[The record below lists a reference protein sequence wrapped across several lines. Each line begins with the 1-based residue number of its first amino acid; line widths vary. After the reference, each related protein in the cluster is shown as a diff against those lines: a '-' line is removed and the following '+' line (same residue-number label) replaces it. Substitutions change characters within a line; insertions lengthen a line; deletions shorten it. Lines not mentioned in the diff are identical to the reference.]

1 MSATIKVPK
10 DRLMAETRLT
20 ALRAQMVEAEAA
32 YYQHDDPVM
41 SDADYDA
48 LRAEVVAIEAAFP
61 DLVTSDSPTQT
72 VGAAPAGG
80 FAKVTH
86 ARPMLS
92 LSNAFEDADVFEF
105 FGRVRRFLS
114 LSDADPVDLT
124 CEPKID
130 GLSAAITYEKGQFT
144 LGATRGDGA
153 VGENI
158 TANLAVIGDV
168 PKVLTGDD
176 VPDVIEVRGEV
187 YMAKEDFAAMNAA
200 LEAEGKKVFANPR
213 NAAAGSLRQLDPSI
227 TASRPLKFFAYS
239 LGQVSGAVGA
249 SHWEL
254 LDNLKRWGFVT
265 NPLNRLCRSPDE
277 VLAFYHDIETR
288 RANLGY
294 DIDGVVY
301 KVNRFDF
308 QSRMGQVSRSPR
320 WAIAHKF
327 PAERAVTVLNEITLQ
342 VGRTGALTPVANLE
356 PVTVGGV
363 VVSRATLHNEDE
375 LDRKDIRAG
384 DTVVIQRAGDVI
396 PQVVEVLL
404 DRRPENSAKFVFPD
418 ACPVCGSPAFR
429 PEGEA
434 VRRCSGDLVC
444 GAQVVERLKHFISRD
459 ALDIDGFGAKNVEQ
473 FHGFGWVTTPADI
486 FDLGEREADIAS
498 LEGWGA
504 PSAAKLKAAIEARRT
519 IPLDRLL
526 FGLGIR
532 QIGIDTARVLARNYE
547 TAETL
552 FAQFDRLVA
561 YDEVANAE
569 MLAIDGIGPA
579 VVSEARRF
587 FSNDSNRAAVETL
600 LSSVTVEAV
609 SAPTIDADSVLAGK
623 TVVFT
628 GTLTQMSRAEAKA
641 RAEALGAKVAGS
653 VSKKTD
659 LVVIGLDAGSKAKKA
674 AELELNT
681 MDEDQWVA
689 FLNGDPADAN

>member
-1 MSATIKVPK
+1 
-10 DRLMAETRLT
+10 MAETRLMT
-20 ALRAQMVEAEAA
+20 LRAKMTEADAA
-32 YYQHDDPVM
+32 YYQQDAPVL
-41 SDADYDA
+41 SDGDYDA

-61 DLVTSDSPTQT
+61 DLITDESPTQT

-80 FAKVTH
+80 FEKVTH

-92 LSNAFEDADVFEF
+92 LANAFTDDDVVEF

-114 LSDADPVDLT
+114 LSEQAAIEMT

-130 GLSAAITYEKGQFT
+130 GLSAAITYKQGKFT
-144 LGATRGDGA
+144 LGATRGDGS

-168 PKVLTGDD
+168 PKQLTGDN
-176 VPDVIEVRGEV
+176 VPDVLEVRGEV
-187 YMAKEDFAAMNAA
+187 YMAKDDFAAMNAA
-200 LEAEGKKVFANPR
+200 LEADGKKVFANPR

-227 TASRPLKFFAYS
+227 TATRPLRFFAYA
-239 LGQVSGAVGA
+239 LGQVSGDVGS

-254 LDNLKRWGFVT
+254 LDRLKRWGFVT
-265 NPLNRLCRSPDE
+265 NPLNRLCTSAED
-277 VLAFYHDIETR
+277 VLTFYHDIETR
-288 RANLGY
+288 RAALGY

-301 KVNRFDF
+301 KVNRFDY
-308 QSRMGQVSRSPR
+308 QNRMGQVSRSPR
-320 WAIAHKF
+320 WATSHKF
-327 PAERAVTVLNEITLQ
+327 PAERAVTTLNEITLQ

-404 DRRPENSAKFVFPD
+404 DRRPDDSAKFVFPD
-418 ACPVCGSPAFR
+418 ACPVCGAPTSR
-429 PEGEA
+429 PEGEV

-444 GAQVVERLKHFISRD
+444 SAQVVERLKHFISRD

-473 FHGFGWVTTPADI
+473 FYSFGWVKTPADI
-486 FDLGEREADIAS
+486 FTLGEREAEIAQ
-498 LEGWGA
+498 LEGWGPA
-504 PSAAKLKAAIEARRT
+504 SAAKLRNAIEARRT
-519 IPLDRLL
+519 IPLDRLM

-532 QIGIDTARVLARNYE
+532 QIGIDTARVLARTYE

-552 FAQFDRLVA
+552 FAQFDLLVA
-561 YDEVANAE
+561 FDEAANAE
-569 MLAIDGIGPA
+569 MLAIDGIGPS

-587 FSNDSNRAAVETL
+587 FTNPDNRAAVDAL
-600 LSSVTVEAV
+600 LEHVTIEAV
-609 SAPTIDADSVLAGK
+609 QAPTIDADSVLAGK

-641 RAEALGAKVAGS
+641 RAEALGAKVSGS

-674 AELELNT
+674 AELNLET

-689 FLNGDPADAN
+689 FLNG

>member
-92 LSNAFEDADVFEF
+92 LSNAFEDADVVEF
-105 FGRVRRFLS
+105 FSRVRRFLS
-114 LSDADPVDLT
+114 LSDAEPVDLT

-254 LDNLKRWGFVT
+254 LANLKRWGFVT

-288 RANLGY
+288 RADLDY

-473 FHGFGWVTTPADI
+473 FHGFGWVTTPADV
-486 FDLGEREADIAS
+486 FDLGEREADIAA
-498 LEGWGA
+498 LEGWGT

-587 FSNDSNRAAVETL
+587 FSNDRNRAAVEAL
-600 LSSVTVEAV
+600 LARVTVEAV

-674 AELELNT
+674 AELELNS

>member
-1 MSATIKVPK
+1 MTGPDPK
-10 DRLMAETRLT
+10 PPAIPRDRLMAETRLT
-20 ALRAQMVEAEAA
+20 ALRARMAEAEAA
-32 YYQHDDPVM
+32 YYQHDDPII

-48 LRAEVVAIEAAFP
+48 LRAAVLAIEGRFP
-61 DLVTSDSPTQT
+61 DLVTADSPSQT

-80 FAKVTH
+80 FVKVTH
-86 ARPMLS
+86 ARAMLS
-92 LSNAFEDADVFEF
+92 LSNAFDDDDVVDF

-114 LSDADPVDLT
+114 LGEDEPVELT

-130 GLSAAITYEKGQFT
+130 GLSAALTYEDGVFQ

-158 TANLAVIGDV
+158 TENLRTLQDV
-168 PKVLTGDD
+168 PARLAGAGF
-176 VPDVIEVRGEV
+176 PDVIEVRGEV
-187 YMAKEDFAAMNAA
+187 YMAKADFAAMNDGLAA
-200 LEAEGKKVFANPR
+200 KGKMVFANPR

-239 LGQVSGAVGA
+239 LGQVSGPVGET
-249 SHWEL
+249 HWDL
-254 LDNLKRWGFVT
+254 LGRLSYWGFVT
-265 NPLNRLCRSPDE
+265 NPLNRLCRTAEDA
-277 VLAFYHDIETR
+277 LAFYYDIETR
-288 RANLGY
+288 RADLPY

-327 PAERAVTVLNEITLQ
+327 PAKRAVTVLRDITLQ

-375 LDRKDIRAG
+375 LGRKDIRAG

-396 PQVVEVLL
+396 PQVVEVLA
-404 DRRPENSAKFVFPD
+404 DRRPADSAAFVFPD
-418 ACPVCGSPAFR
+418 ACPVCGSPAIR

-434 VRRCSGDLVC
+434 VRRCTGDLVC
-444 GAQVVERLKHFISRD
+444 EAQVVERLKHFVSRD
-459 ALDIDGFGAKNVEQ
+459 ALDIDGFGARNIEQ
-473 FHGFGWVTTPADI
+473 FFGYGWLARPGDV
-486 FDLGEREADIAS
+486 FRLGAQAAEIAG
-498 LEGWGA
+498 LEGWGET
-504 PSAAKLKAAIEARRT
+504 SAANLQAAIEARRE

-532 QIGIDTARVLARNYE
+532 QVGQTTARLLARRYE
-547 TAETL
+547 TAAAL
-552 FAQFDRLVA
+552 FEQFERIADGDMVT
-561 YDEVANAE
+561 EAE
-569 MLAIDGIGPA
+569 LLDIDGIGPG
-579 VVSEARRF
+579 VVEDIARF
-587 FSNDSNRAAVETL
+587 FANPDNRAAVDDL
-600 LSSVTVEAV
+600 LGEVEVQAVT
-609 SAPTIDADSVLAGK
+609 APVISEDAKLAGK

-628 GTLTQMSRAEAKA
+628 GILTRMSRAEAKA

-674 AELELNT
+674 TELGLET
-681 MDEDQWVA
+681 MDEDQWLA
-689 FLNGDPADAN
+689 FLG

>member
-1 MSATIKVPK
+1 MNEIDQRSPDIPS
-10 DRLMAETRLT
+10 DRLMAETRLGSV
-20 ALRAQMVEAEAA
+20 RARMQEAEAA
-32 YYQHDDPVM
+32 YYQHDDPII

-48 LRAEVVAIEAAFP
+48 LRAEVVAIEARFP
-61 DLVTSDSPTQT
+61 DLVTEDSPSQT

-80 FAKVTH
+80 FAKVAH

-92 LSNAFEDADVFEF
+92 LSNAFDDDDVVEF

-114 LSDADPVDLT
+114 LDDNEPVELT

-130 GLSAAITYEKGQFT
+130 GLSAALTYQNGTFQ

-158 TANLAVIGDV
+158 TENLRTLPNVPGQLSGD
-168 PKVLTGDD
+168 GF
-176 VPDVIEVRGEV
+176 PDVLEVRGEV
-187 YMAKEDFAAMNAA
+187 YMAKADFAAMNAR

-227 TASRPLKFFAYS
+227 TASRPLRFFAYS
-239 LGQVSGAVGA
+239 LGQVSSPVGET
-249 SHWEL
+249 HWQL
-254 LDNLKRWGFVT
+254 LNRLSDWGFST
-265 NPLNRLCRSPDE
+265 NPLNRLCRTVED
-277 VLAFYHDIETR
+277 VLAFHHDIETR
-288 RANLGY
+288 RADLPY

-327 PAERAVTVLNEITLQ
+327 PAERAVTLLREITLQ

-375 LDRKDIRAG
+375 LGRKDIRAG

-396 PQVVEVLL
+396 PQVVEVLR
-404 DRRPENSAKFVFPD
+404 DRRPPGSAAFVFPD
-418 ACPVCGSPAFR
+418 ACPVCGSPSVR

-434 VRRCSGDLVC
+434 VRRCTGDLVC
-444 GAQVVERLKHFISRD
+444 GAQVVERLKHFVARD
-459 ALDIDGFGAKNVEQ
+459 ALDIDGFGAKNIEQ
-473 FHGFGWVTTPADI
+473 FFSFGWLRRPGDV
-486 FDLGEREADIAS
+486 FRLGALEAEIAG

-504 PSAAKLKAAIEARRT
+504 TSAANLRASIEARRE

-532 QIGIDTARVLARNYE
+532 QVGQTTARLLARRFE
-547 TAETL
+547 TSAALFGNFVRVAEGDIV
-552 FAQFDRLVA
+552 AQT
-561 YDEVANAE
+561 E
-569 MLAIDGIGPA
+569 MLDIDGIGPSVVEDIKQFFA
-579 VVSEARRF
+579 NADNRAVVEDLLSEVQVQAVAPPVVSEGAK
-587 FSNDSNRAAVETL
+587 
-600 LSSVTVEAV
+600 
-609 SAPTIDADSVLAGK
+609 LAGK

-628 GTLTQMSRAEAKA
+628 GTLTRMSRAEAKA

-653 VSKKTD
+653 VSKKTS
-659 LVVIGLDAGSKAKKA
+659 LVVIGQDAGTKAKKA
-674 AELELNT
+674 AALELDI
-681 MDEDQWVA
+681 MDEDQWIA
-689 FLNGDPADAN
+689 FLE

>member
-1 MSATIKVPK
+1 
-10 DRLMAETRLT
+10 MAETRLMT
-20 ALRAQMVEAEAA
+20 LRAKMTEADAA
-32 YYQHDDPVM
+32 YYQQDAPVL
-41 SDADYDA
+41 SDGDYDA

-61 DLVTSDSPTQT
+61 DLITDESPTQT

-80 FAKVTH
+80 FEKVTH

-92 LSNAFEDADVFEF
+92 LANAFTDDDVVEF

-114 LSDADPVDLT
+114 LSEQAAIEMT

-130 GLSAAITYEKGQFT
+130 GLSAAITYKQGKFT
-144 LGATRGDGA
+144 LGATRGDGS

-168 PKVLTGDD
+168 PKQLTGDD
-176 VPDVIEVRGEV
+176 VPDVLEVRGEV
-187 YMAKEDFAAMNAA
+187 YMAKDDFAAMNAA
-200 LEAEGKKVFANPR
+200 LEADGKKVFANPR

-227 TASRPLKFFAYS
+227 TATRPLRFFAYA
-239 LGQVSGAVGA
+239 LGQVSEDVGS

-254 LDNLKRWGFVT
+254 LDKLKRWGFVT
-265 NPLNRLCRSPDE
+265 NPLNRLCTSAED
-277 VLAFYHDIETR
+277 VLTFYHDIETR
-288 RANLGY
+288 RAALGY

-301 KVNRFDF
+301 KVNRFDY
-308 QSRMGQVSRSPR
+308 QNRMGQVSRSPR
-320 WAIAHKF
+320 WATSHKF
-327 PAERAVTVLNEITLQ
+327 PAERAVTTLNEITLQ

-404 DRRPENSAKFVFPD
+404 DRRPDDSAKFVFPD
-418 ACPVCGSPAFR
+418 ACPVCGAPTSR
-429 PEGEA
+429 PEGEV

-444 GAQVVERLKHFISRD
+444 SAQVVERLKHFISRD

-473 FHGFGWVTTPADI
+473 FYSYGWVKTPADI
-486 FDLGEREADIAS
+486 FTLGEREAEIAQ
-498 LEGWGA
+498 LEGWGPA
-504 PSAAKLKAAIEARRT
+504 SAAKLRNAIEARRT
-519 IPLDRLL
+519 IPLDRLM

-532 QIGIDTARVLARNYE
+532 QIGIDTARVLARTYE

-552 FAQFDRLVA
+552 FAQFDLLVA
-561 YDEVANAE
+561 FDEAANAE
-569 MLAIDGIGPA
+569 MLAIDGIGPS

-587 FSNDSNRAAVETL
+587 FTNPDNRAAVDAL
-600 LSSVTVEAV
+600 LEQVTIEAV
-609 SAPTIDADSVLAGK
+609 QAPTIDADSVLAGK

-641 RAEALGAKVAGS
+641 RAEALGAKVSGS

-674 AELELNT
+674 AELNLET

-689 FLNGDPADAN
+689 FLNG

>member
-1 MSATIKVPK
+1 MTVSVKVPK
-10 DRLMAETRLT
+10 DALMAEARLAT
-20 ALRAQMVEAEAA
+20 LRPRMLEAEAA
-32 YYQHDDPVM
+32 YYQDDDPILT
-41 SDADYDA
+41 DAEYDA

-61 DLVTSDSPTQT
+61 ALVTEDSPTQT
-72 VGAAPAGG
+72 VGAAPAWG

-92 LSNAFEDADVFEF
+92 LSNAFEDQDVIDF
-105 FGRVRRFLS
+105 FDRVRRFLS
-114 LSDADPVDLT
+114 LSGSDPVELT

-130 GLSAAITYEKGQFT
+130 GLSATITFEKGVFK

-158 TANLAVIGDV
+158 TANLATLADV
-168 PKVLTGDD
+168 PKTLSGVGIPEVL
-176 VPDVIEVRGEV
+176 EVRGEV
-187 YMAKEDFAAMNAA
+187 YMAKADFDAMNAA

-213 NAAAGSLRQLDPSI
+213 NAAAGSLRQLDPAI
-227 TASRPLKFFAYS
+227 TAARPLKFFAYS
-239 LGQVSGAVGA
+239 LGQVEGGDVGE
-249 SHWEL
+249 SHWAL
-254 LDNLKRWGFVT
+254 LQRLADWGFVT
-265 NPLNRLCRSPDE
+265 NPLNRLCASPDE
-277 VLAFYHDIETR
+277 VLAYYHDIEAR
-288 RANLGY
+288 RAALPY

-301 KVNRFDF
+301 KVNRFDY

-320 WAIAHKF
+320 WATAHKF
-327 PAERAVTVLNEITLQ
+327 PAERAITRLNDISLQ

-375 LDRKDIRAG
+375 LRRKDIRAG

-404 DRRPENSAKFVFPD
+404 DKRPADSATFEFPD
-418 ACPVCGSPAFR
+418 ACPVCGSPAVR

-434 VRRCSGDLVC
+434 VRRCTGDLVC
-444 GAQVVERLKHFISRD
+444 AAQVVERLRHFISRD

-473 FHGFGWVTTPADI
+473 FHGFGWIKAPADI
-486 FDLGEREADIAS
+486 FRLVTREDEIAG
-498 LEGWGA
+498 LEGWGET
-504 PSAAKLKAAIEARRT
+504 SAAKLSAAINARRV

-532 QIGIDTARVLARNYE
+532 QVGQNTARLLARRYE
-547 TAETL
+547 TAEAL
-552 FAQFDRLVA
+552 FAQFDRVAARDLVA
-561 YDEVANAE
+561 ETD
-569 MLAIDGIGPA
+569 LLDIDGIGPS
-579 VVSEARRF
+579 VVADIGRF
-587 FSNDSNRAAVETL
+587 FANEDNRAAVDDL
-600 LSSVTVEAV
+600 LAQVEVEAV
-609 SAPTIDADSVLAGK
+609 RAPTLDADARLAGK

-641 RAEALGAKVAGS
+641 RAEALGAKVSGS

-674 AELELNT
+674 ADLELET
-681 MDEDQWVA
+681 MDEDQWIA
-689 FLNGDPADAN
+689 FLG

>member
-1 MSATIKVPK
+1 MNEIDQRSPDIPS
-10 DRLMAETRLT
+10 DRLMAETRLGSV
-20 ALRAQMVEAEAA
+20 RARMQEAEAA
-32 YYQHDDPVM
+32 YYQHDDPII

-48 LRAEVVAIEAAFP
+48 LRAEVVAIEARFP
-61 DLVTSDSPTQT
+61 DLVTEDSPSQT

-80 FAKVTH
+80 FAKVAH

-92 LSNAFEDADVFEF
+92 LSNAFDDDDVVEF

-114 LSDADPVDLT
+114 LDDNEPVELT

-130 GLSAAITYEKGQFT
+130 GLSAALTYQNGTFQ

-158 TANLAVIGDV
+158 TENLRTLPNVPGQLSGD
-168 PKVLTGDD
+168 GF
-176 VPDVIEVRGEV
+176 PDVLEVRGEV
-187 YMAKEDFAAMNAA
+187 YMAKADFAAMNAR

-227 TASRPLKFFAYS
+227 TASRPLRFFAYS
-239 LGQVSGAVGA
+239 LGQVSSPVGET
-249 SHWEL
+249 HWQL
-254 LDNLKRWGFVT
+254 LNRLSDWGFST
-265 NPLNRLCRSPDE
+265 NPLNRLCRTVED
-277 VLAFYHDIETR
+277 VLAFHHDIETR
-288 RANLGY
+288 RADLPY

-327 PAERAVTVLNEITLQ
+327 PAERAVTLLREITLQ

-375 LDRKDIRAG
+375 LGRKDIRAG

-396 PQVVEVLL
+396 PQVVEVLR
-404 DRRPENSAKFVFPD
+404 DRRPPGSAAFVFPD
-418 ACPVCGSPAFR
+418 ACPVCGSPSVR

-434 VRRCSGDLVC
+434 VRRCTGDLVC
-444 GAQVVERLKHFISRD
+444 GAQVVERLKHFVARD
-459 ALDIDGFGAKNVEQ
+459 ALDIDGFGAKNIEQ
-473 FHGFGWVTTPADI
+473 FFSFGWLRRPGDV
-486 FDLGEREADIAS
+486 FRLGALEAEIAG

-504 PSAAKLKAAIEARRT
+504 TSAANLRASIEARRE

-532 QIGIDTARVLARNYE
+532 QVGQTTARLLARRFE
-547 TAETL
+547 TSAALFGHFVRVAEGDIV
-552 FAQFDRLVA
+552 AQT
-561 YDEVANAE
+561 E
-569 MLAIDGIGPA
+569 MLDIDGIGPSVVEDIKQFFA
-579 VVSEARRF
+579 NADNRAVVEDLLSEVQVQAVAPPVVSEGAK
-587 FSNDSNRAAVETL
+587 
-600 LSSVTVEAV
+600 
-609 SAPTIDADSVLAGK
+609 LAGK

-628 GTLTQMSRAEAKA
+628 GTLTRMSRAEAKA

-653 VSKKTD
+653 VSKKTS
-659 LVVIGLDAGSKAKKA
+659 LVVIGQDAGTKAKKA
-674 AELELNT
+674 AALELDI
-681 MDEDQWVA
+681 MDEDQWIA
-689 FLNGDPADAN
+689 FLE

>member
-92 LSNAFEDADVFEF
+92 LSNAFEDADVVEF

-254 LDNLKRWGFVT
+254 LANLKRWGFAT

-288 RANLGY
+288 RADLGY

-418 ACPVCGSPAFR
+418 ACPVCGSPASR

-486 FDLGEREADIAS
+486 FDLGEREADIAA

-587 FSNDSNRAAVETL
+587 FSNDSNRAAVEAL
-600 LSSVTVEAV
+600 LSRVTVEAV

>member
-1 MSATIKVPK
+1 MTVSVKVPK
-10 DRLMAETRLT
+10 DALMAEARLAT
-20 ALRAQMVEAEAA
+20 LRPRMLEAEAA
-32 YYQHDDPVM
+32 YYQDDDPILT
-41 SDADYDA
+41 DAEYDA

-61 DLVTSDSPTQT
+61 ALVTEDSPTQT
-72 VGAAPAGG
+72 VGAAPAWG

-92 LSNAFEDADVFEF
+92 LSNAFEDQDVIDF
-105 FGRVRRFLS
+105 FDRVRRFLS
-114 LSDADPVDLT
+114 LSGSDPVELT

-130 GLSAAITYEKGQFT
+130 GLSAAITFEKGVFK

-158 TANLAVIGDV
+158 TANLATLADV
-168 PKVLTGDD
+168 PKTLSGVGIPEVL
-176 VPDVIEVRGEV
+176 EVRGEV
-187 YMAKEDFAAMNAA
+187 YMAKADFDAMNAA

-213 NAAAGSLRQLDPSI
+213 NAAAGSLRQLDPAI
-227 TASRPLKFFAYS
+227 TAARPLKFFAYS
-239 LGQVSGAVGA
+239 LGQVEGGDVGE
-249 SHWEL
+249 SHWAL
-254 LDNLKRWGFVT
+254 LQRLADWGFVT
-265 NPLNRLCRSPDE
+265 NPLNRLCASPDE
-277 VLAFYHDIETR
+277 VLAYYHDIEAR
-288 RANLGY
+288 RAALPY

-301 KVNRFDF
+301 KVNRFDY

-320 WAIAHKF
+320 WATAHKF
-327 PAERAVTVLNEITLQ
+327 PAERAITRLNDISLQ

-375 LDRKDIRAG
+375 LRRKDIRAG

-404 DRRPENSAKFVFPD
+404 DKRPADSATFEFPD
-418 ACPVCGSPAFR
+418 ACPVCGSPAVR

-434 VRRCSGDLVC
+434 VRRCTGDLVC
-444 GAQVVERLKHFISRD
+444 AAQVVERLRHFISRD

-473 FHGFGWVTTPADI
+473 FHGFGWIKAPADI
-486 FDLGEREADIAS
+486 FRLVTREDEIAG
-498 LEGWGA
+498 LEGWGET
-504 PSAAKLKAAIEARRT
+504 SAAKLSAAINARRV

-532 QIGIDTARVLARNYE
+532 QVGQNTARLLARRYE
-547 TAETL
+547 TAEAL
-552 FAQFDRLVA
+552 FAQFDRVAARDLVA
-561 YDEVANAE
+561 ETD
-569 MLAIDGIGPA
+569 LLDIDGIGPS
-579 VVSEARRF
+579 VVADIGRF
-587 FSNDSNRAAVETL
+587 FANEDNRAAVDDL
-600 LSSVTVEAV
+600 LAQVEVEAV
-609 SAPTIDADSVLAGK
+609 RAPTLDADARLAGK

-641 RAEALGAKVAGS
+641 RAEALGAKVSGS

-674 AELELNT
+674 ADLELET
-681 MDEDQWVA
+681 MDEDQWIA
-689 FLNGDPADAN
+689 FLG

>member
-1 MSATIKVPK
+1 
-10 DRLMAETRLT
+10 MAETRLS
-20 ALRAQMVEAEAA
+20 ALRAKMVDADAA
-32 YYQHDDPVM
+32 YYQHDAPILTDGE
-41 SDADYDA
+41 YDA

-61 DLVTSDSPTQT
+61 DLVTDDSPTQT
-72 VGAAPAGG
+72 VGAAPTGG
-80 FAKVTH
+80 FEKVTH

-92 LSNAFEDADVFEF
+92 LSNAFTDEDVVEF
-105 FGRVRRFLS
+105 FGRVRRFLN
-114 LSDADPVDLT
+114 LSEQADVELT

-130 GLSAAITYEKGQFT
+130 GLSASITYEKGKFT
-144 LGATRGDGA
+144 LGATRGDGS

-168 PKVLTGDD
+168 PKILTGDD
-176 VPDVIEVRGEV
+176 VPDILEVRGEV

-227 TASRPLKFFAYS
+227 TASRPLRFFAYA
-239 LGQVSGAVGA
+239 LGQVSGDVGS

-265 NPLNRLCRSPDE
+265 NPLNRMCSSAED

-288 RANLGY
+288 RADLGY

-301 KVNRFDF
+301 KVNRFDY
-308 QSRMGQVSRSPR
+308 QNRMGQVSRSPR
-320 WAIAHKF
+320 WATSHKF
-327 PAERAVTVLNEITLQ
+327 PAERAVTKLNEITLQ

-404 DRRPENSAKFVFPD
+404 DRRPDDSAKFVFPD
-418 ACPVCGSPAFR
+418 ACPVCGSPTSR
-429 PEGEA
+429 PEGEV

-444 GAQVVERLKHFISRD
+444 SAQVVERLRHFISRD
-459 ALDIDGFGAKNVEQ
+459 ALDIDGFGAKNIEQ
-473 FHGFGWVTTPADI
+473 FYSFGWVKTPADI
-486 FDLGEREADIAS
+486 FTLGEREAEIAT

-504 PSAAKLKAAIEARRT
+504 PSAAKLKNAIEARRT
-519 IPLDRLL
+519 IPLDRLM

-532 QIGIDTARVLARNYE
+532 QIGIDTARVLARTYE
-547 TAETL
+547 TAENL
-552 FAQFDRLVA
+552 FGQFDLLVA

-569 MLAIDGIGPA
+569 MLAIDGIGPS

-587 FSNDSNRAAVETL
+587 FANPDNRAAVDAL
-600 LSSVTVEAV
+600 LAQVTVEAV
-609 SAPTIDADSVLAGK
+609 QAPTIDADSVLAGK
-623 TVVFT
+623 NVVFT

-641 RAEALGAKVAGS
+641 RAEALGAKVSGS

-674 AELELNT
+674 AELGLDT

-689 FLNGDPADAN
+689 YLNG

>member
-1 MSATIKVPK
+1 
-10 DRLMAETRLT
+10 MAETRLMT
-20 ALRAQMVEAEAA
+20 LRAKMTEADAA
-32 YYQHDDPVM
+32 YYQQDAPVL
-41 SDADYDA
+41 SDGDYDA

-61 DLVTSDSPTQT
+61 DLITDESPTQT

-80 FAKVTH
+80 FEKVTH

-92 LSNAFEDADVFEF
+92 LANAFTDDDVVEF

-114 LSDADPVDLT
+114 LSEQAAIEMT

-130 GLSAAITYEKGQFT
+130 GLSAAITYKQGKFT
-144 LGATRGDGA
+144 LGATRGDGS

-168 PKVLTGDD
+168 PKQLTGDD
-176 VPDVIEVRGEV
+176 VPDVLEVRGEV
-187 YMAKEDFAAMNAA
+187 YMAKDDFAAMNAA
-200 LEAEGKKVFANPR
+200 LEADGKKVFANPR

-227 TASRPLKFFAYS
+227 TATRPLRFFAYA
-239 LGQVSGAVGA
+239 LGQVSEDVGS

-254 LDNLKRWGFVT
+254 LDKLKRWGFVT
-265 NPLNRLCRSPDE
+265 NPLNRLCTSAED
-277 VLAFYHDIETR
+277 VLTFYHDIETR
-288 RANLGY
+288 RAALGY

-301 KVNRFDF
+301 KVNRFDY
-308 QSRMGQVSRSPR
+308 QNRMGQVSRSPR
-320 WAIAHKF
+320 WATSHKF
-327 PAERAVTVLNEITLQ
+327 PAERAVTTLNEITLQ

-404 DRRPENSAKFVFPD
+404 DRRPDDSAKFVFPD
-418 ACPVCGSPAFR
+418 ACPVCGAPTSR
-429 PEGEA
+429 PEGEV

-444 GAQVVERLKHFISRD
+444 SAQVVERLKHFISRD

-473 FHGFGWVTTPADI
+473 FYSFGWVKTPADI
-486 FDLGEREADIAS
+486 FTLGEREAEIAQ
-498 LEGWGA
+498 LEGWGPA
-504 PSAAKLKAAIEARRT
+504 SAAKLRNAIEARRT
-519 IPLDRLL
+519 IPLDRLM

-532 QIGIDTARVLARNYE
+532 QIGIDTARVLARTYE

-552 FAQFDRLVA
+552 FAQFDLLVA
-561 YDEVANAE
+561 FDEAANAE
-569 MLAIDGIGPA
+569 MLAIDGIGPS

-587 FSNDSNRAAVETL
+587 FTNPDNRAAVDAL
-600 LSSVTVEAV
+600 LEQVTIEAV
-609 SAPTIDADSVLAGK
+609 QAPTIDADSVLAGK

-641 RAEALGAKVAGS
+641 RAEALGAKVSGS

-674 AELELNT
+674 AELNLET

-689 FLNGDPADAN
+689 FLNG

>member
-1 MSATIKVPK
+1 
-10 DRLMAETRLT
+10 MAETRLMT
-20 ALRAQMVEAEAA
+20 LRAKMTEADAA
-32 YYQHDDPVM
+32 YYQQDAPVL
-41 SDADYDA
+41 SDGDYDA

-61 DLVTSDSPTQT
+61 DLITDESPTQT

-80 FAKVTH
+80 FEKVTH

-92 LSNAFEDADVFEF
+92 LANAFTDDDVVEF

-114 LSDADPVDLT
+114 LSEQAAIEMT

-130 GLSAAITYEKGQFT
+130 GLSAAITYKQGKFT
-144 LGATRGDGA
+144 LGATRGDGS

-168 PKVLTGDD
+168 PKQLTGDD
-176 VPDVIEVRGEV
+176 VPDVLEVRGEV
-187 YMAKEDFAAMNAA
+187 YMAKDDFAAMNAA
-200 LEAEGKKVFANPR
+200 LEADGKKVFANPR

-227 TASRPLKFFAYS
+227 TATRPLRFFAYA
-239 LGQVSGAVGA
+239 LGQVSGDVGS

-254 LDNLKRWGFVT
+254 LDRLKRWGFVT
-265 NPLNRLCRSPDE
+265 NPLNRLCTSAED
-277 VLAFYHDIETR
+277 VLTFYHDIETR
-288 RANLGY
+288 RAALGY

-301 KVNRFDF
+301 KVNRFDY
-308 QSRMGQVSRSPR
+308 QNRMGQVSRSPR
-320 WAIAHKF
+320 WATSHKF
-327 PAERAVTVLNEITLQ
+327 PAERAVTTLNEITLQ

-404 DRRPENSAKFVFPD
+404 DRRPDDSAKFVFPD
-418 ACPVCGSPAFR
+418 ACPVCGAPTSR
-429 PEGEA
+429 PEGEV

-444 GAQVVERLKHFISRD
+444 SAQVVERLKHFISRD

-473 FHGFGWVTTPADI
+473 FYSFGWVKTPADI
-486 FDLGEREADIAS
+486 FTLGEREAEIAQ
-498 LEGWGA
+498 LEGWGPA
-504 PSAAKLKAAIEARRT
+504 SAAKLRNAIEARRT
-519 IPLDRLL
+519 IPLDRLM

-532 QIGIDTARVLARNYE
+532 QIGIDTARVLARTYE

-552 FAQFDRLVA
+552 FAQFDLLVA
-561 YDEVANAE
+561 FDEAANAE
-569 MLAIDGIGPA
+569 MLAIDGIGPS

-587 FSNDSNRAAVETL
+587 FTNPDNRAAVDAL
-600 LSSVTVEAV
+600 LEHVTIEAV
-609 SAPTIDADSVLAGK
+609 QAPTIDADSVLAGK

-641 RAEALGAKVAGS
+641 RAEALGAKVSGS

-674 AELELNT
+674 AELNLET

-689 FLNGDPADAN
+689 FLNG

>member
-10 DRLMAETRLT
+10 DQLMAETRLT

-277 VLAFYHDIETR
+277 VLVFYHDIETR
-288 RANLGY
+288 RADLGY

-486 FDLGEREADIAS
+486 FDLGEREADIAA

-587 FSNDSNRAAVETL
+587 FSNDSNRAAVEAL
-600 LSSVTVEAV
+600 LSRVTVEAV

-674 AELELNT
+674 AELELDT

>member
-1 MSATIKVPK
+1 
-10 DRLMAETRLT
+10 MAETRLMT
-20 ALRAQMVEAEAA
+20 LRAKMTEADAA
-32 YYQHDDPVM
+32 YYQQDAPVL
-41 SDADYDA
+41 SDGDYDA

-61 DLVTSDSPTQT
+61 DLITDESPTQT

-80 FAKVTH
+80 FEKVTH

-92 LSNAFEDADVFEF
+92 LANAFTDDDVVEF

-114 LSDADPVDLT
+114 LSEQAAIEMT

-130 GLSAAITYEKGQFT
+130 GLSAAITYKQGKFT
-144 LGATRGDGA
+144 LGATRGDGS

-168 PKVLTGDD
+168 PKQLTGDD
-176 VPDVIEVRGEV
+176 VPDVLEVRGEV
-187 YMAKEDFAAMNAA
+187 YMAKDDFAAMNAA
-200 LEAEGKKVFANPR
+200 LEADGKKVFANPR

-227 TASRPLKFFAYS
+227 TATRPLRFFAYA
-239 LGQVSGAVGA
+239 LGQVSGDVGS

-254 LDNLKRWGFVT
+254 LDRLKRWGFVT
-265 NPLNRLCRSPDE
+265 NPLNRLCTSAED
-277 VLAFYHDIETR
+277 VLTFYHDIETR
-288 RANLGY
+288 RAALGY

-301 KVNRFDF
+301 KVNRFDY
-308 QSRMGQVSRSPR
+308 QNRMGQVSRSPR
-320 WAIAHKF
+320 WATSHKF
-327 PAERAVTVLNEITLQ
+327 PAERAVTTLNEITLQ

-404 DRRPENSAKFVFPD
+404 DRRPDDSAKFVFPD
-418 ACPVCGSPAFR
+418 ACPVCGAPTSR
-429 PEGEA
+429 PEGEV

-444 GAQVVERLKHFISRD
+444 SAQVVERLKHFISRD

-473 FHGFGWVTTPADI
+473 FYSFGWVKTPADI
-486 FDLGEREADIAS
+486 FTLGEREAEIAQ
-498 LEGWGA
+498 LEGWGPA
-504 PSAAKLKAAIEARRT
+504 SATKLRNAIEARRT
-519 IPLDRLL
+519 IPLDRLM

-532 QIGIDTARVLARNYE
+532 QIGIDTARVLARTYE

-552 FAQFDRLVA
+552 FAQFDLLVA
-561 YDEVANAE
+561 FDEAANAE
-569 MLAIDGIGPA
+569 MLAIDGIGPS

-587 FSNDSNRAAVETL
+587 FTNPDNRAAVDAL
-600 LSSVTVEAV
+600 LEQVTIEAV
-609 SAPTIDADSVLAGK
+609 QAPTIDADSVLAGK

-641 RAEALGAKVAGS
+641 RAEALGAKVSGS

-674 AELELNT
+674 AELNLET

-689 FLNGDPADAN
+689 FLNG

>member
-1 MSATIKVPK
+1 MSAAIKIPK
-10 DRLMAETRLT
+10 DRLMAETRLAT
-20 ALRAQMVEAEAA
+20 LRAQMVEADVA
-32 YYQHDDPVM
+32 YYQQDAPVLT
-41 SDADYDA
+41 DGEYDA

-72 VGAAPAGG
+72 VGSAPSGG
-80 FAKVTH
+80 FDKVTH

-92 LSNAFEDADVFEF
+92 LSNAFTDDDVVEF
-105 FGRVRRFLS
+105 FGRVRRFLN
-114 LSDADPVDLT
+114 LSEKAPVDLT

-130 GLSAAITYEKGQFT
+130 GLSAAITYEKGKFS

-168 PKVLTGDD
+168 PKQLSGDD
-176 VPDVIEVRGEV
+176 VPDVLEVRGEV
-187 YMAKEDFAAMNAA
+187 YMAKSDFAAMNAA
-200 LEAEGKKVFANPR
+200 LEADGRKVFANPR
-213 NAAAGSLRQLDPSI
+213 NAAAGSLRQLDPSV
-227 TASRPLKFFAYS
+227 TASRPLRFFAYS
-239 LGQVSGAVGA
+239 LGQVSGEVGS

-254 LDNLKRWGFVT
+254 LENLKRWGFVT
-265 NPLNRLCRSPDE
+265 NPLNRLCASPEE

-288 RANLGY
+288 RADLGY

-301 KVNRFDF
+301 KVNRFDY
-308 QSRMGQVSRSPR
+308 QARMGQVSRSPR
-320 WAIAHKF
+320 WATAHKF
-327 PAERAVTVLNEITLQ
+327 PAERAVTLLNEITLQ

-404 DRRPENSAKFVFPD
+404 DRRPDDSAKFVFPD
-418 ACPVCGSPAFR
+418 ECPVCGSPASR

-444 GAQVVERLKHFISRD
+444 SAQVVERLKHFISRD

-473 FHGFGWVTTPADI
+473 FYGFGWVKTPGDI
-486 FDLGEREADIAS
+486 FVLGEREEEIAK
-498 LEGWGA
+498 LEGWGPA
-504 PSAAKLKAAIEARRT
+504 SAAKLKAAIEARRI
-519 IPLDRLL
+519 IPLDRLM

-532 QIGIDTARVLARNYE
+532 QIGIDTARVLARYYE
-547 TAETL
+547 TAENL
-552 FAQFDRLVA
+552 FGQFDRLVN
-561 YDEVANAE
+561 YDEAANAE
-569 MLAIDGIGPA
+569 MLAIDGIGPS

-587 FSNDSNRAAVETL
+587 FANPDNRAAVENL
-600 LSSVTVEAV
+600 LAQVTVEAV
-609 SAPTIDADSVLAGK
+609 QAPTIDEDSLLAGK

-641 RAEALGAKVAGS
+641 RAEALGAKVSGS

-659 LVVIGLDAGSKAKKA
+659 LVVVGLDAGSKAKKA
-674 AELELNT
+674 AELGLET
-681 MDEDQWVA
+681 MDEDQWVS
-689 FLNGDPADAN
+689 FLNG

>member
-1 MSATIKVPK
+1 
-10 DRLMAETRLT
+10 MAETRLMT
-20 ALRAQMVEAEAA
+20 LRAKMTEADAA
-32 YYQHDDPVM
+32 YYQQDAPVL
-41 SDADYDA
+41 SDGDYDA

-61 DLVTSDSPTQT
+61 DLITDESPTQT

-80 FAKVTH
+80 FEKVTH

-92 LSNAFEDADVFEF
+92 LANAFTDDDVVEF

-114 LSDADPVDLT
+114 LSEQAAIEMT

-130 GLSAAITYEKGQFT
+130 GLSAAITYKQGKFT
-144 LGATRGDGA
+144 LGATRGDGS

-168 PKVLTGDD
+168 PKQLTGDD
-176 VPDVIEVRGEV
+176 VPDVLEVRGEV
-187 YMAKEDFAAMNAA
+187 YMAKDDFAAMNAA
-200 LEAEGKKVFANPR
+200 LEADGKKVFANPR

-227 TASRPLKFFAYS
+227 TATRPLRFFAYA
-239 LGQVSGAVGA
+239 LGQVSGDVGS

-254 LDNLKRWGFVT
+254 LDRLKRWGFVT
-265 NPLNRLCRSPDE
+265 NPLNRLCTSAED
-277 VLAFYHDIETR
+277 VLTFYHDIETR
-288 RANLGY
+288 RAALGY

-301 KVNRFDF
+301 KVNRFDY
-308 QSRMGQVSRSPR
+308 QNRMGQVSRSPR

-327 PAERAVTVLNEITLQ
+327 PAERAVTTLNEITLQ

-404 DRRPENSAKFVFPD
+404 DRRPDDSAKFVFPD
-418 ACPVCGSPAFR
+418 ACPVCGAPTSR
-429 PEGEA
+429 PEGEV

-444 GAQVVERLKHFISRD
+444 SAQVVERLKHFISRD

-473 FHGFGWVTTPADI
+473 FYSFGWVKTPADI
-486 FDLGEREADIAS
+486 FTLGEREAEIAQ
-498 LEGWGA
+498 LEGWGPA
-504 PSAAKLKAAIEARRT
+504 SAAKLRNAIEARRT
-519 IPLDRLL
+519 IPLDRLM

-532 QIGIDTARVLARNYE
+532 QIGIDTARVLARTYE

-552 FAQFDRLVA
+552 FAQFDLLVA
-561 YDEVANAE
+561 FDEAANAE
-569 MLAIDGIGPA
+569 MLAIDGIGPS

-587 FSNDSNRAAVETL
+587 FTNPDNRAAVDAL
-600 LSSVTVEAV
+600 LEHVTIEAV
-609 SAPTIDADSVLAGK
+609 QAPTIDADSVLAGK

-641 RAEALGAKVAGS
+641 RAEALGAKVSGS

-674 AELELNT
+674 AELNLET

-689 FLNGDPADAN
+689 FLNG

>member
-1 MSATIKVPK
+1 
-10 DRLMAETRLT
+10 MAETRLMT
-20 ALRAQMVEAEAA
+20 LRAKMTEADAA
-32 YYQHDDPVM
+32 YYQQDAPVL
-41 SDADYDA
+41 SDGDYDA

-61 DLVTSDSPTQT
+61 DLITDESPTQT

-80 FAKVTH
+80 FEKVTH

-92 LSNAFEDADVFEF
+92 LANAFTDDDVVEF

-114 LSDADPVDLT
+114 LSEQAAIEMT

-130 GLSAAITYEKGQFT
+130 GLSAAITYKQGKFT
-144 LGATRGDGA
+144 LGATRGDGS

-168 PKVLTGDD
+168 PKQLTGDD
-176 VPDVIEVRGEV
+176 VPDVLEVRGEV
-187 YMAKEDFAAMNAA
+187 YMAKDDFAAMNAA
-200 LEAEGKKVFANPR
+200 LEADGKKVFANPR
-213 NAAAGSLRQLDPSI
+213 NAAAGSLRQLNPSI
-227 TASRPLKFFAYS
+227 TATRPLRFFAYA
-239 LGQVSGAVGA
+239 LGQVSGDVGS

-254 LDNLKRWGFVT
+254 LDRLKRWGFVT
-265 NPLNRLCRSPDE
+265 NPLNRLCTSAED
-277 VLAFYHDIETR
+277 VLTFYHDIETR
-288 RANLGY
+288 RAALGY

-301 KVNRFDF
+301 KVNRFDY
-308 QSRMGQVSRSPR
+308 QNRMGQVSRSPR
-320 WAIAHKF
+320 WATSHKF
-327 PAERAVTVLNEITLQ
+327 PAERAVTTLNEITLQ

-404 DRRPENSAKFVFPD
+404 DRRPDDSAKFVFPD
-418 ACPVCGSPAFR
+418 ACPVCGAPTSR
-429 PEGEA
+429 PEGEV

-444 GAQVVERLKHFISRD
+444 SAQVVERLKHFISRD

-473 FHGFGWVTTPADI
+473 FYSFGWVKTPADI
-486 FDLGEREADIAS
+486 FTLGEREAEIAQ
-498 LEGWGA
+498 LEGWGPA
-504 PSAAKLKAAIEARRT
+504 SAAKLRNAIEARRT
-519 IPLDRLL
+519 IPLDRLM

-532 QIGIDTARVLARNYE
+532 QIGIDTARVLARTYE

-552 FAQFDRLVA
+552 FAQFDLLVA
-561 YDEVANAE
+561 FDEAANAE
-569 MLAIDGIGPA
+569 MLAIDGIGPS

-587 FSNDSNRAAVETL
+587 FTNPDNRAAVDAL
-600 LSSVTVEAV
+600 LEHVTIEAV
-609 SAPTIDADSVLAGK
+609 QAPTIDADSVLAGK

-641 RAEALGAKVAGS
+641 RAEALGAKVSGS

-674 AELELNT
+674 AELNLET

-689 FLNGDPADAN
+689 FLNG

>member
-1 MSATIKVPK
+1 
-10 DRLMAETRLT
+10 MAETRLMT
-20 ALRAQMVEAEAA
+20 LRAKMTEADAA
-32 YYQHDDPVM
+32 YYQQDAPVL
-41 SDADYDA
+41 SDGDYDA

-61 DLVTSDSPTQT
+61 DLITDESPTQT

-80 FAKVTH
+80 FEKVTH

-92 LSNAFEDADVFEF
+92 LANAFTDDDVVEF

-114 LSDADPVDLT
+114 LSEQAAIEMT

-130 GLSAAITYEKGQFT
+130 GLSAAITYKQGKFT
-144 LGATRGDGA
+144 LGATRGDGS

-168 PKVLTGDD
+168 PKQLTGDD
-176 VPDVIEVRGEV
+176 VPDVLEVRGEV
-187 YMAKEDFAAMNAA
+187 YMAKDDFAAMNAA
-200 LEAEGKKVFANPR
+200 LEADGKKVFANPR

-227 TASRPLKFFAYS
+227 TATRPLRFFAYA
-239 LGQVSGAVGA
+239 LGQVSGDVGS

-254 LDNLKRWGFVT
+254 LDRLKRWGFVT
-265 NPLNRLCRSPDE
+265 NPLNRLCTSAED
-277 VLAFYHDIETR
+277 VLTFYHDIETR
-288 RANLGY
+288 RAALGY

-301 KVNRFDF
+301 KVNRFDY
-308 QSRMGQVSRSPR
+308 QNRMGQVSRSPR
-320 WAIAHKF
+320 WATSHKF
-327 PAERAVTVLNEITLQ
+327 PAERAVTTLNEITLQ

-404 DRRPENSAKFVFPD
+404 DRRPDDSAKFVFPD
-418 ACPVCGSPAFR
+418 ACPVCGAPTSR
-429 PEGEA
+429 PEGEV

-444 GAQVVERLKHFISRD
+444 SAQVVERLKHFISRD

-473 FHGFGWVTTPADI
+473 FYSFGWVKTPADI
-486 FDLGEREADIAS
+486 FTLGEREAEIAQ
-498 LEGWGA
+498 LEGWGPA
-504 PSAAKLKAAIEARRT
+504 SAAKLRNAIEARRT
-519 IPLDRLL
+519 IPLDRLM

-532 QIGIDTARVLARNYE
+532 QIGIDTARVLARTYE

-552 FAQFDRLVA
+552 FAQFDLLVA
-561 YDEVANAE
+561 FDEAANAE
-569 MLAIDGIGPA
+569 MLAIDGIGPS

-587 FSNDSNRAAVETL
+587 FTNPDNRADVDAL
-600 LSSVTVEAV
+600 LEHVTIEAV
-609 SAPTIDADSVLAGK
+609 QAPTIDADSVLAGK

-641 RAEALGAKVAGS
+641 RAEALGAKVSGS

-674 AELELNT
+674 AELNLET

-689 FLNGDPADAN
+689 FLNG

>member
-1 MSATIKVPK
+1 
-10 DRLMAETRLT
+10 MAETRLMT
-20 ALRAQMVEAEAA
+20 LRAKMTEADAA
-32 YYQHDDPVM
+32 YYQQDAPVL
-41 SDADYDA
+41 SDGDYDA

-61 DLVTSDSPTQT
+61 DLITDESPTQT

-80 FAKVTH
+80 FEKVTH

-92 LSNAFEDADVFEF
+92 LANAFTDDDVVEF

-114 LSDADPVDLT
+114 LSEQAAIEMT

-130 GLSAAITYEKGQFT
+130 GLSAAITYKQGKFT
-144 LGATRGDGA
+144 LGATRGDGS

-168 PKVLTGDD
+168 PKQLTGDN
-176 VPDVIEVRGEV
+176 VPDVLEVRGEV
-187 YMAKEDFAAMNAA
+187 YMAKDDFAAMNAA
-200 LEAEGKKVFANPR
+200 LEADGKKVFANPR

-227 TASRPLKFFAYS
+227 TATRPLRFFAYA
-239 LGQVSGAVGA
+239 LGQVSGDVGS

-254 LDNLKRWGFVT
+254 LDRLKRWGFVT
-265 NPLNRLCRSPDE
+265 NPLNRLCTSAED
-277 VLAFYHDIETR
+277 VLTFYHDIETR
-288 RANLGY
+288 RAALGY

-301 KVNRFDF
+301 KVNRFDY
-308 QSRMGQVSRSPR
+308 QNRMGQVSRSPR
-320 WAIAHKF
+320 WATSHKF
-327 PAERAVTVLNEITLQ
+327 PAERAVTTLNEITLQ

-404 DRRPENSAKFVFPD
+404 DRRPDDSAKFVFPD
-418 ACPVCGSPAFR
+418 ACPVCGAPTSR
-429 PEGEA
+429 PEGGV

-444 GAQVVERLKHFISRD
+444 SAQVVERLKHFISRD

-473 FHGFGWVTTPADI
+473 FYSFGWVKTPADI
-486 FDLGEREADIAS
+486 FTLGEREAEIAQ
-498 LEGWGA
+498 LEGWGPA
-504 PSAAKLKAAIEARRT
+504 SAAKLRNAIEARRT
-519 IPLDRLL
+519 IPLDRLM

-532 QIGIDTARVLARNYE
+532 QIGIDTARVLARTYE

-552 FAQFDRLVA
+552 FAQFDLLVA
-561 YDEVANAE
+561 FDEAANAE
-569 MLAIDGIGPA
+569 MLAIDGIGPS

-587 FSNDSNRAAVETL
+587 FTNPDNRAAVDAL
-600 LSSVTVEAV
+600 LEHVTIEAV
-609 SAPTIDADSVLAGK
+609 QAPTIDADSVLAGK

-641 RAEALGAKVAGS
+641 RAEALGAKVSGS

-674 AELELNT
+674 AELNLET

-689 FLNGDPADAN
+689 FLNG

>member
-1 MSATIKVPK
+1 MNEIDQRSPDIPS
-10 DRLMAETRLT
+10 DRLMAETRLGSV
-20 ALRAQMVEAEAA
+20 RARMQEAEAA
-32 YYQHDDPVM
+32 YYQHDDPII

-48 LRAEVVAIEAAFP
+48 LRAEVVAIEARFP
-61 DLVTSDSPTQT
+61 DLVTEDSPSQT

-80 FAKVTH
+80 FAKVAH

-92 LSNAFEDADVFEF
+92 LSNAFDDDDVVEF

-114 LSDADPVDLT
+114 LDDNEPVELT

-130 GLSAAITYEKGQFT
+130 GLSAALTYQNGTFQ

-158 TANLAVIGDV
+158 TENLRTLPNVPGQLSGD
-168 PKVLTGDD
+168 GF
-176 VPDVIEVRGEV
+176 PDVLEVRGEV
-187 YMAKEDFAAMNAA
+187 YMAKADFAAMNAR

-227 TASRPLKFFAYS
+227 TASRPLRFFAYS
-239 LGQVSGAVGA
+239 LGQVSSPVGET
-249 SHWEL
+249 HWQL
-254 LDNLKRWGFVT
+254 LNRLSNWGFST
-265 NPLNRLCRSPDE
+265 NPLNRLCRTVED
-277 VLAFYHDIETR
+277 VLAFHHDIETR
-288 RANLGY
+288 RADLPY

-327 PAERAVTVLNEITLQ
+327 PAERAVTLLREITLQ

-375 LDRKDIRAG
+375 LGRKDIRAG

-396 PQVVEVLL
+396 PQVVEVLR
-404 DRRPENSAKFVFPD
+404 DRRPPGSAAFVFPD
-418 ACPVCGSPAFR
+418 ACPVCGSPSVR

-434 VRRCSGDLVC
+434 VRRCTGDLVC
-444 GAQVVERLKHFISRD
+444 GAQVVERLKHFVARD
-459 ALDIDGFGAKNVEQ
+459 ALDIDGFGAKNIEQ
-473 FHGFGWVTTPADI
+473 FFSFGWLRRPGDV
-486 FDLGEREADIAS
+486 FRLGALEAEIAG

-504 PSAAKLKAAIEARRT
+504 TSAANLRASIEARRE

-532 QIGIDTARVLARNYE
+532 QVGQTTARLLARRFE
-547 TAETL
+547 TSAALFGHFVRVAEGDIV
-552 FAQFDRLVA
+552 AQT
-561 YDEVANAE
+561 E
-569 MLAIDGIGPA
+569 MLDIDGIGPSVVEDIKQFFA
-579 VVSEARRF
+579 NADNRAVVEDLLSEVQVQAVAPPVVSEGAK
-587 FSNDSNRAAVETL
+587 
-600 LSSVTVEAV
+600 
-609 SAPTIDADSVLAGK
+609 LAGK

-628 GTLTQMSRAEAKA
+628 GTLTRMSRAEAKA

-653 VSKKTD
+653 VSKKTS
-659 LVVIGLDAGSKAKKA
+659 LVVIGQDAGTKAKKA
-674 AELELNT
+674 AALELDI
-681 MDEDQWVA
+681 MDEDQWIA
-689 FLNGDPADAN
+689 FLE

>member
-1 MSATIKVPK
+1 MNEIDQRSPDIPS
-10 DRLMAETRLT
+10 DRLMAETRLGSV
-20 ALRAQMVEAEAA
+20 RARMQEAEAA
-32 YYQHDDPVM
+32 YYQHDDPII

-48 LRAEVVAIEAAFP
+48 LRAEVVAIEARFP
-61 DLVTSDSPTQT
+61 DLVTEDSPSQT

-80 FAKVTH
+80 FAKVAH

-92 LSNAFEDADVFEF
+92 LSNAFDDDDVVEF

-114 LSDADPVDLT
+114 LDDNEPVELT

-130 GLSAAITYEKGQFT
+130 GLSAALTYQNGTFQ

-158 TANLAVIGDV
+158 TENLRTLPNVPGQLSGD
-168 PKVLTGDD
+168 GF
-176 VPDVIEVRGEV
+176 PDVLEVRGEV
-187 YMAKEDFAAMNAA
+187 YMAKADFAAINAR

-227 TASRPLKFFAYS
+227 TASRPLRFFAYS
-239 LGQVSGAVGA
+239 LGQVSSPVGET
-249 SHWEL
+249 HWQL
-254 LDNLKRWGFVT
+254 LNRLSNWGFST
-265 NPLNRLCRSPDE
+265 NPLNRLCRTVED
-277 VLAFYHDIETR
+277 VLAFHHDIETR
-288 RANLGY
+288 RADLPY

-327 PAERAVTVLNEITLQ
+327 PAERAVTLLREITLQ

-375 LDRKDIRAG
+375 LGRKDIRAG

-396 PQVVEVLL
+396 PQVVEVLR
-404 DRRPENSAKFVFPD
+404 DRRPPGSAAFVFPD
-418 ACPVCGSPAFR
+418 ACPVCGSPSVR

-434 VRRCSGDLVC
+434 VRRCTGDLVC
-444 GAQVVERLKHFISRD
+444 GAQVVERLKHFVARD
-459 ALDIDGFGAKNVEQ
+459 ALDIDGFGAKNIEQ
-473 FHGFGWVTTPADI
+473 FFTFGWLRRPGDV
-486 FDLGEREADIAS
+486 FRLGALEAEIAG

-504 PSAAKLKAAIEARRT
+504 TSAANLRASIEARRE

-532 QIGIDTARVLARNYE
+532 QVGQTTARLLARRFE
-547 TAETL
+547 TSAALFGNFVRVAEGDIV
-552 FAQFDRLVA
+552 AQT
-561 YDEVANAE
+561 E
-569 MLAIDGIGPA
+569 MLDIDGIGPSVVEDIKQFFA
-579 VVSEARRF
+579 NADNRAVVEDLLSEVQVQAVAPPVVSEGAK
-587 FSNDSNRAAVETL
+587 
-600 LSSVTVEAV
+600 
-609 SAPTIDADSVLAGK
+609 LAGK

-628 GTLTQMSRAEAKA
+628 GTLTRMSRAEAKA

-653 VSKKTD
+653 VSKKTS
-659 LVVIGLDAGSKAKKA
+659 LVVIGQDAGTKAKKA
-674 AELELNT
+674 AALELDI
-681 MDEDQWVA
+681 MDEDQWIA
-689 FLNGDPADAN
+689 FLE

>member
-1 MSATIKVPK
+1 
-10 DRLMAETRLT
+10 MAETRLS
-20 ALRAQMVEAEAA
+20 ALRAKMVDADAA
-32 YYQHDDPVM
+32 YYQHDAPILTDGE
-41 SDADYDA
+41 YDA

-61 DLVTSDSPTQT
+61 DLVTDDSPTQT
-72 VGAAPAGG
+72 VGAAPTGG
-80 FAKVTH
+80 FEKVTH

-92 LSNAFEDADVFEF
+92 LSNAFTDEDVVEF
-105 FGRVRRFLS
+105 FGRVRRFLN
-114 LSDADPVDLT
+114 LSEQADVELT

-130 GLSAAITYEKGQFT
+130 GLSASITYEKGKFT
-144 LGATRGDGA
+144 LGATRGDGS

-168 PKVLTGDD
+168 PKILTGDD
-176 VPDVIEVRGEV
+176 VPDILEVRGEV

-227 TASRPLKFFAYS
+227 TASRPLRFFAYA
-239 LGQVSGAVGA
+239 LGQVSGDVGS

-265 NPLNRLCRSPDE
+265 NPLNRMCSSAED

-288 RANLGY
+288 RADLGY

-301 KVNRFDF
+301 KVNRFDY
-308 QSRMGQVSRSPR
+308 QNRMGQVSRSPR
-320 WAIAHKF
+320 WATSHKF
-327 PAERAVTVLNEITLQ
+327 PAERAVTKLNEITLQ

-404 DRRPENSAKFVFPD
+404 DRRPDDSAKFVFPD
-418 ACPVCGSPAFR
+418 ACPVCGSPTSR
-429 PEGEA
+429 PEGEV

-444 GAQVVERLKHFISRD
+444 SAQVVERLRHFISRD
-459 ALDIDGFGAKNVEQ
+459 ALDIDGFGAKNIEQ
-473 FHGFGWVTTPADI
+473 FYSFGWVKTPADI
-486 FDLGEREADIAS
+486 FTLGEREAEIAT

-504 PSAAKLKAAIEARRT
+504 PSAAKLKNAIEARRT
-519 IPLDRLL
+519 IPLDRLM

-532 QIGIDTARVLARNYE
+532 QIGIDTARVLARTYE
-547 TAETL
+547 TAENL
-552 FAQFDRLVA
+552 FGQFDLLVA

-569 MLAIDGIGPA
+569 MLAIDGIGPS

-587 FSNDSNRAAVETL
+587 FANPDNRAAVDAL
-600 LSSVTVEAV
+600 LAQVTVEAV
-609 SAPTIDADSVLAGK
+609 QAPTIDADSVLAGK

-641 RAEALGAKVAGS
+641 RAEALGAKVSGS

-674 AELELNT
+674 AELGLDT

-689 FLNGDPADAN
+689 YLNG

>member
-1 MSATIKVPK
+1 
-10 DRLMAETRLT
+10 
-20 ALRAQMVEAEAA
+20 MVNADAA
-32 YYQHDDPVM
+32 YYQHDAPILTDGE
-41 SDADYDA
+41 YDA
-48 LRAEVVAIEAAFP
+48 LRAEVMAIEAAFP
-61 DLVTSDSPTQT
+61 DLVTDDSPTQT
-72 VGAAPAGG
+72 VGAAPTGG
-80 FAKVTH
+80 FEKVTH

-92 LSNAFEDADVFEF
+92 LSNAFTDEDVVEF
-105 FGRVRRFLS
+105 FGRVRRFLN
-114 LSDADPVDLT
+114 LSEQADVELT

-130 GLSAAITYEKGQFT
+130 GLSASITYEKGKFT
-144 LGATRGDGA
+144 LGATRGDGS

-168 PKVLTGDD
+168 PKILTGDD
-176 VPDVIEVRGEV
+176 VPDILEVRGEV

-227 TASRPLKFFAYS
+227 TASRPLRFFAYA
-239 LGQVSGAVGA
+239 LGQVSGDVGS

-265 NPLNRLCRSPDE
+265 NPLNRMCSSAED

-288 RANLGY
+288 RADLGY

-301 KVNRFDF
+301 KVNRFDY
-308 QSRMGQVSRSPR
+308 QNRMGQVSRSPR
-320 WAIAHKF
+320 WATSHKF
-327 PAERAVTVLNEITLQ
+327 PAERAVTKLNEITLQ

-404 DRRPENSAKFVFPD
+404 DRRPDDSAKFVFPD
-418 ACPVCGSPAFR
+418 ACPVCGSPTSR
-429 PEGEA
+429 PEGEV

-444 GAQVVERLKHFISRD
+444 SAQVVERLRHFISRD
-459 ALDIDGFGAKNVEQ
+459 ALDIDGFGAKNIEQ
-473 FHGFGWVTTPADI
+473 FYSFGWVKTPADI
-486 FDLGEREADIAS
+486 FTLGEREAEIAT

-504 PSAAKLKAAIEARRT
+504 PSAAKLKNAIEARRT
-519 IPLDRLL
+519 IPLDRLM

-532 QIGIDTARVLARNYE
+532 QIGIDTARVLARTYE
-547 TAETL
+547 TAENL
-552 FAQFDRLVA
+552 FGQFDLLVA

-569 MLAIDGIGPA
+569 MLAIDGIGPS

-587 FSNDSNRAAVETL
+587 FANPDNRAAVDAL
-600 LSSVTVEAV
+600 LAQVTVEAV
-609 SAPTIDADSVLAGK
+609 QAPTIDADSVLAGK
-623 TVVFT
+623 AVVFT

-641 RAEALGAKVAGS
+641 RAEALGAKVSGS

-659 LVVIGLDAGSKAKKA
+659 LVVVGLDAGSKAKKA
-674 AELELNT
+674 AELGLDT

-689 FLNGDPADAN
+689 YLNG

>member
-10 DRLMAETRLT
+10 DQLMAETRLT

-277 VLAFYHDIETR
+277 VLVFYHDIETR
-288 RANLGY
+288 RADLGY

-384 DTVVIQRAGDVI
+384 DIVVIQRAGDVI

-486 FDLGEREADIAS
+486 FDLGEREADIAA

-587 FSNDSNRAAVETL
+587 FSNDSNRAAVEAL
-600 LSSVTVEAV
+600 LSRVTVEAV

-674 AELELNT
+674 AELELDT

>member
-10 DRLMAETRLT
+10 DRLMAETRLA
-20 ALRAQMVEAEAA
+20 ALRTQMVEAEAA

-92 LSNAFEDADVFEF
+92 LSNAFEDADVVEF
-105 FGRVRRFLS
+105 FSRVRRFLS
-114 LSDADPVDLT
+114 LSDAEPVDLT

-254 LDNLKRWGFVT
+254 LANLKRWGFVT

-288 RANLGY
+288 RADLGY

-486 FDLGEREADIAS
+486 FDLGEREADIAA
-498 LEGWGA
+498 LEGWGT

-587 FSNDSNRAAVETL
+587 FSNDRNRAAVEAL
-600 LSSVTVEAV
+600 LARVTVEAV

-674 AELELNT
+674 AELELNS

>member
-1 MSATIKVPK
+1 
-10 DRLMAETRLT
+10 MAETRLS
-20 ALRAQMVEAEAA
+20 ALRAKMVNADAA
-32 YYQHDDPVM
+32 YYQHDAPILTDGE
-41 SDADYDA
+41 YDA

-61 DLVTSDSPTQT
+61 DLVTDDSPTQT
-72 VGAAPAGG
+72 VGAAPTGG
-80 FAKVTH
+80 FEKVTH

-92 LSNAFEDADVFEF
+92 LSNAFTDEDVVEF
-105 FGRVRRFLS
+105 FGRVRRFLN
-114 LSDADPVDLT
+114 LSEQADVELT

-130 GLSAAITYEKGQFT
+130 GLSASITYEKGKFT
-144 LGATRGDGA
+144 LGATRGDGS

-168 PKVLTGDD
+168 PKILTGDD
-176 VPDVIEVRGEV
+176 VPDILEVRGEV

-227 TASRPLKFFAYS
+227 TASRPLRFFAYA
-239 LGQVSGAVGA
+239 LGQVSGDVGS

-265 NPLNRLCRSPDE
+265 NPLNRMCSSAED

-288 RANLGY
+288 RADLGY

-301 KVNRFDF
+301 KVNRFDY
-308 QSRMGQVSRSPR
+308 QNRMGQVSRSPR
-320 WAIAHKF
+320 WATSHKF
-327 PAERAVTVLNEITLQ
+327 PAERAVTKLNEITLQ

-404 DRRPENSAKFVFPD
+404 DRRPDDSAKFVFPD
-418 ACPVCGSPAFR
+418 ACPVCGSPTSR
-429 PEGEA
+429 PEGEV

-444 GAQVVERLKHFISRD
+444 SAQVVERLRHFISRD
-459 ALDIDGFGAKNVEQ
+459 ALDIDGFGAKNIEQ
-473 FHGFGWVTTPADI
+473 FYSFGWVKTPADI
-486 FDLGEREADIAS
+486 FTLGEREAEIAT

-504 PSAAKLKAAIEARRT
+504 PSAAKLKNAIEARRT
-519 IPLDRLL
+519 IPLDRLM

-532 QIGIDTARVLARNYE
+532 QIGIDTARVLARTYE
-547 TAETL
+547 TAENL
-552 FAQFDRLVA
+552 FGQFDLLVA

-569 MLAIDGIGPA
+569 MLAIDGIGPS

-587 FSNDSNRAAVETL
+587 FANPDNRAAVDAL
-600 LSSVTVEAV
+600 LAQVTVEAV
-609 SAPTIDADSVLAGK
+609 QAPTIDADSVLAGK
-623 TVVFT
+623 AVVFT

-641 RAEALGAKVAGS
+641 RAEALGAKVSGS

-659 LVVIGLDAGSKAKKA
+659 LVVVGLDAGSKAKKA
-674 AELELNT
+674 AELGLDT

-689 FLNGDPADAN
+689 YLNG

>member
-1 MSATIKVPK
+1 
-10 DRLMAETRLT
+10 MAETRLMT
-20 ALRAQMVEAEAA
+20 LRAKMTEADAA
-32 YYQHDDPVM
+32 YYQQDAPVL
-41 SDADYDA
+41 SDGDYDA

-61 DLVTSDSPTQT
+61 DLITDESPTQT

-80 FAKVTH
+80 FEKVTH

-92 LSNAFEDADVFEF
+92 LANAFTDDDVVEF

-114 LSDADPVDLT
+114 LSEQAAIEMT

-130 GLSAAITYEKGQFT
+130 GLSAAITYKQGKFT
-144 LGATRGDGA
+144 LGATRGDGS

-168 PKVLTGDD
+168 PKQLTGDD
-176 VPDVIEVRGEV
+176 VPDVLEVRGEV
-187 YMAKEDFAAMNAA
+187 YMAKDDFAAMNAA
-200 LEAEGKKVFANPR
+200 LEADGKKVFANPR

-227 TASRPLKFFAYS
+227 TATRPLRFFAYA
-239 LGQVSGAVGA
+239 LGQVSGDVGS

-254 LDNLKRWGFVT
+254 LDRLKRWGFVT
-265 NPLNRLCRSPDE
+265 NPLNRLCTSAED
-277 VLAFYHDIETR
+277 VLTFYHDIETR
-288 RANLGY
+288 RAALGY

-301 KVNRFDF
+301 KVNRFDY
-308 QSRMGQVSRSPR
+308 QNRMGQVSRSPR
-320 WAIAHKF
+320 WATSHKF
-327 PAERAVTVLNEITLQ
+327 PAERAVTTLNEITLQ

-404 DRRPENSAKFVFPD
+404 DRRPDDSAKFVFPD
-418 ACPVCGSPAFR
+418 ACPVCGAPTSR
-429 PEGEA
+429 PEGEV

-444 GAQVVERLKHFISRD
+444 SAQVVERLKHFISRD

-473 FHGFGWVTTPADI
+473 FYSFGWVKTPADI
-486 FDLGEREADIAS
+486 FTLGEREAEIAQ
-498 LEGWGA
+498 LEGWGPA
-504 PSAAKLKAAIEARRT
+504 SAAKLRNAIEARRT
-519 IPLDRLL
+519 IPLDRLM

-532 QIGIDTARVLARNYE
+532 QIGIDTARVLARTYE

-552 FAQFDRLVA
+552 FAQFDLLVA
-561 YDEVANAE
+561 FDEAANAE
-569 MLAIDGIGPA
+569 MLAIDGIGPS

-587 FSNDSNRAAVETL
+587 FTNPDNRAAVDAL
-600 LSSVTVEAV
+600 LEQVTIEAV
-609 SAPTIDADSVLAGK
+609 QAPTIDADSVLAGK

-641 RAEALGAKVAGS
+641 RAEALGAKVSGS

-674 AELELNT
+674 AELNLET

-689 FLNGDPADAN
+689 FLNG

>member
-1 MSATIKVPK
+1 
-10 DRLMAETRLT
+10 MAETRLMT
-20 ALRAQMVEAEAA
+20 LRAKMTEADAA
-32 YYQHDDPVM
+32 YYQQDAPVL
-41 SDADYDA
+41 SDGDYDA

-61 DLVTSDSPTQT
+61 DLITDESPTQT

-80 FAKVTH
+80 FEKVTH

-92 LSNAFEDADVFEF
+92 LANAFTDDDVVEF

-114 LSDADPVDLT
+114 LSEQAAIEMT

-130 GLSAAITYEKGQFT
+130 GLSAAITYKQGKFT
-144 LGATRGDGA
+144 LGATRGDGS

-168 PKVLTGDD
+168 PKQLTGAD
-176 VPDVIEVRGEV
+176 VPDVLEVRGEV
-187 YMAKEDFAAMNAA
+187 YMAKDDFAAMNAA
-200 LEAEGKKVFANPR
+200 LEADGKKVFANPR

-227 TASRPLKFFAYS
+227 TATRPLRFFAYA
-239 LGQVSGAVGA
+239 LGQVSGDVGS

-254 LDNLKRWGFVT
+254 LDRLKRWGFVT
-265 NPLNRLCRSPDE
+265 NPLNRLCTSAED
-277 VLAFYHDIETR
+277 VLTFYHDIETR
-288 RANLGY
+288 RAALGY

-301 KVNRFDF
+301 KVNRFDY
-308 QSRMGQVSRSPR
+308 QNRMGQVSRSPR
-320 WAIAHKF
+320 WATSHKF
-327 PAERAVTVLNEITLQ
+327 PAERAVTTLNEITLQ

-404 DRRPENSAKFVFPD
+404 DRRPDDSAKFVFPD
-418 ACPVCGSPAFR
+418 ACPVCGAPTSR
-429 PEGEA
+429 PEGEV

-444 GAQVVERLKHFISRD
+444 SAQVVERLKHFISRD

-473 FHGFGWVTTPADI
+473 FYSFGWVKTPADI
-486 FDLGEREADIAS
+486 FTLGEREAEIAQ
-498 LEGWGA
+498 LEGWGPA
-504 PSAAKLKAAIEARRT
+504 SAAKLRNAIEARRT
-519 IPLDRLL
+519 IPLDRLM

-532 QIGIDTARVLARNYE
+532 QIGIDTARVLARTYE

-552 FAQFDRLVA
+552 FAQFDLLVA
-561 YDEVANAE
+561 FDEAANAE
-569 MLAIDGIGPA
+569 MLAIDGIGPS

-587 FSNDSNRAAVETL
+587 FTNPDNRAAVDAL
-600 LSSVTVEAV
+600 LEHVTIEAV
-609 SAPTIDADSVLAGK
+609 QAPTIDADSVLAGK

-641 RAEALGAKVAGS
+641 RAEALGAKVSGS

-674 AELELNT
+674 AELNLET

-689 FLNGDPADAN
+689 FLNG

>member
-1 MSATIKVPK
+1 
-10 DRLMAETRLT
+10 MAETRLS
-20 ALRAQMVEAEAA
+20 ALRAKMVDADAA
-32 YYQHDDPVM
+32 YYQHDAPILTDGE
-41 SDADYDA
+41 YDA

-61 DLVTSDSPTQT
+61 DLVTNDSPTQT
-72 VGAAPAGG
+72 VGAAPTGG
-80 FAKVTH
+80 FEKVTH

-92 LSNAFEDADVFEF
+92 LSNAFTDEDVVEF
-105 FGRVRRFLS
+105 FGRVRRFLN
-114 LSDADPVDLT
+114 LSEQADVELT

-130 GLSAAITYEKGQFT
+130 GLSASITYEKGKFT
-144 LGATRGDGA
+144 LGATRGDGS

-168 PKVLTGDD
+168 PKILTGDD
-176 VPDVIEVRGEV
+176 VPDILEVRGEV

-227 TASRPLKFFAYS
+227 TASRPLRFFAYA
-239 LGQVSGAVGA
+239 LGQVSGDVGS

-265 NPLNRLCRSPDE
+265 NPLNRMCSSAED

-288 RANLGY
+288 RAGLGY

-301 KVNRFDF
+301 KVNRFDY
-308 QSRMGQVSRSPR
+308 QNRMGQVSRSPR
-320 WAIAHKF
+320 WATSHKF
-327 PAERAVTVLNEITLQ
+327 PAERAVTKLNEITLQ

-404 DRRPENSAKFVFPD
+404 DRRPDDSAKFVFPD
-418 ACPVCGSPAFR
+418 ACPVCGSPTSR
-429 PEGEA
+429 PEGEV

-444 GAQVVERLKHFISRD
+444 SAQVVERLRHFISRD
-459 ALDIDGFGAKNVEQ
+459 ALDIDGFGAKNIEQ
-473 FHGFGWVTTPADI
+473 FYSFGWVKTPADI
-486 FDLGEREADIAS
+486 FTLGEREAEIAT

-504 PSAAKLKAAIEARRT
+504 PSAAKLKNAIEARRT
-519 IPLDRLL
+519 IPLDRLM

-532 QIGIDTARVLARNYE
+532 QIGIDTARVLARTYE
-547 TAETL
+547 TAENL
-552 FAQFDRLVA
+552 FGQFDLLVA

-569 MLAIDGIGPA
+569 MLAIDGIGPS

-587 FSNDSNRAAVETL
+587 FANPDNRAAVDAL
-600 LSSVTVEAV
+600 LAQVTVEAV
-609 SAPTIDADSVLAGK
+609 QAPTIDADSVLAGK

-641 RAEALGAKVAGS
+641 RAEALGAKVSGS

-674 AELELNT
+674 AELGLDT

-689 FLNGDPADAN
+689 YLNG

>member
-1 MSATIKVPK
+1 
-10 DRLMAETRLT
+10 MAETRLMT
-20 ALRAQMVEAEAA
+20 LRAKMTEADAA
-32 YYQHDDPVM
+32 YYQQDAPVL
-41 SDADYDA
+41 SDGDYDA

-61 DLVTSDSPTQT
+61 DLITDESPTQT

-80 FAKVTH
+80 FEKVTH

-92 LSNAFEDADVFEF
+92 LANAFTDDDVVEF

-114 LSDADPVDLT
+114 LSEQAAIEMT

-130 GLSAAITYEKGQFT
+130 GLSAAITYKQGKFT
-144 LGATRGDGA
+144 LGATRGDGS

-168 PKVLTGDD
+168 PKHLTGDD
-176 VPDVIEVRGEV
+176 VPDVLEVRGEV
-187 YMAKEDFAAMNAA
+187 YMAKDDFAAMNAA
-200 LEAEGKKVFANPR
+200 LEADGKKVFANPR

-227 TASRPLKFFAYS
+227 TATRPLRFFAYA
-239 LGQVSGAVGA
+239 LGQVSEDVGS

-254 LDNLKRWGFVT
+254 LDRLKRWGFVT
-265 NPLNRLCRSPDE
+265 NPLNRLCTSAED
-277 VLAFYHDIETR
+277 VLTFYHDIETR
-288 RANLGY
+288 RAALGY

-301 KVNRFDF
+301 KVNRFDY
-308 QSRMGQVSRSPR
+308 QNRMGQVSRSPR
-320 WAIAHKF
+320 WATSHKF
-327 PAERAVTVLNEITLQ
+327 PAERAVTTLNEITLQ

-404 DRRPENSAKFVFPD
+404 DRRPDDSAKFVFPD
-418 ACPVCGSPAFR
+418 ACPVCGAPTSR
-429 PEGEA
+429 PEGEV

-444 GAQVVERLKHFISRD
+444 SAQVVERLKHFISRD

-473 FHGFGWVTTPADI
+473 FYSYGWVKTPADI
-486 FDLGEREADIAS
+486 FTLGEREAEIAQ
-498 LEGWGA
+498 LEGWGPA
-504 PSAAKLKAAIEARRT
+504 SAAKLRNAIEARRT
-519 IPLDRLL
+519 IPLDRLM

-532 QIGIDTARVLARNYE
+532 QIGIDTARVLARTYE

-552 FAQFDRLVA
+552 FAQFDLLVA
-561 YDEVANAE
+561 FDEAANAE
-569 MLAIDGIGPA
+569 MLAIDGIGPS

-587 FSNDSNRAAVETL
+587 FTNPDNRAAVDAL
-600 LSSVTVEAV
+600 LEQVTIEAV
-609 SAPTIDADSVLAGK
+609 QAPTIDADSVLAGK

-641 RAEALGAKVAGS
+641 RAEALGAKVSGS

-674 AELELNT
+674 AELNLET

-689 FLNGDPADAN
+689 FLNG